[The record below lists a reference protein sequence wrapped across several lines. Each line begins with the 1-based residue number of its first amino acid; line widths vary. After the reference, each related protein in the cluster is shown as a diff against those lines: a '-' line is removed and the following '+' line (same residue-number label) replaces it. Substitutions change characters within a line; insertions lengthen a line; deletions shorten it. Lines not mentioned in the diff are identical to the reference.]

1 MKILVVD
8 DEEIIRR
15 LLWDVL
21 LDDGHEVACANNGR
35 EAVIKVKQENFDII
49 FSDVHMPEMNG
60 LEAVKIIRKLD
71 KKVIIVMTDSFP
83 DVMSVLA
90 QEEGAITCIHKPFEL
105 QEIRDIIR
113 EAEGE
118 NQGGE
123 EIEISKSI

>member
-8 DEEIIRR
+8 DEEIIRK
-15 LLWDVL
+15 LLWEVL
-21 LDDGHEVACANNGR
+21 LEDGHKVACANNGR
-35 EAVIKVKQENFDII
+35 EAVVKVRQENFDMI

-60 LEAVKIIRKLD
+60 LEAVKIIKKLD
-71 KKVIIVMTDSFP
+71 KKVIIVMMDSFP

-113 EAEGE
+113 EAERE
-118 NQGGE
+118 NQGGKR
-123 EIEISKSI
+123 IEARKSS